1 MQLSTTFFQV
11 DLTYH
16 SVHLLVILGFDLF
29 TEVQELR
36 GHLDDV
42 GDVKLVQTSSRLTD
56 GVDCRHTN
64 LSSMI
69 NPLILVDVLH
79 DVRIKGR
86 VSAQGILEVTPI
98 GTSLVLQDEPFIPDD
113 DLLVIQQPMLQHL
126 KAARI
131 LDHLVASMLF

>member
-42 GDVKLVQTSSRLTD
+42 GDVKLVQNSSRLTD

-98 GTSLVLQDEPFIPDD
+98 GTSLVL
-113 DLLVIQQPMLQHL
+113 
-126 KAARI
+126 
-131 LDHLVASMLF
+131 